1 MSTLIF
7 ASMNPMSAYKRL
19 KRSNKKYLLRES
31 RVPGMLTIDMSIEGK
46 EDSCR
51 FGFINPEGWIIVP
64 GRSID
69 EFTEKIN
76 KIDISTINLEKY
88 ILQLL
93 DLVYDKF
100 GLVMDDLLK
109 PNDVE
114 VTRNNCYQQI
124 SDYDREKI
132 FDIQCPISMR
142 TGEEIE
148 DPAFLFGNIYEY
160 SYIFKWVLQNGTCPL
175 SRYEASI
182 KDIRKTNF
190 IKLLLNN

>member
-1 MSTLIF
+1 
-7 ASMNPMSAYKRL
+7 
-19 KRSNKKYLLRES
+19 
-31 RVPGMLTIDMSIEGK
+31 MLTIDMSIEGK

-64 GRSID
+64 GRSIE
-69 EFTEKIN
+69 EFTKKIN
-76 KIDISTINLEKY
+76 KIDISTINLENY

-124 SDYDREKI
+124 SEYDREKI
-132 FDIQCPISMR
+132 FEIQCPISMR

-148 DPAFLFGNIYEY
+148 EPAFLFGNIYEY
-160 SYIFKWVLQNGTCPL
+160 SYISEWVLRNGTCPL

-182 KDIRKTNF
+182 EDIRKTNF

>member
-7 ASMNPMSAYKRL
+7 ASMDPISAYKRL

-69 EFTEKIN
+69 EFTKKIN
-76 KIDISTINLEKY
+76 KIDISTINLENY